1 MELEAEGIS
10 VHFLLQ
16 NTRGFPKS
24 PLCSNALV
32 TMIYLGRSKHVS
44 LEYKDEIKVYQQ
56 YCGTENICVYRGE
69 LMEGGEDGVREFI
82 LILAELFFTETSP

>member
-1 MELEAEGIS
+1 
-10 VHFLLQ
+10 
-16 NTRGFPKS
+16 
-24 PLCSNALV
+24 
-32 TMIYLGRSKHVS
+32 MIYLGRSKHVS